1 MQHPIDPTIDCVFK
15 AILGSEQ
22 HKGLLIDFLNAIL
35 APDKPIVTVELLN
48 PYNEREF
55 LGDKLS
61 IVDVKAQDEQQRFY
75 QIEIQLAAFP
85 SLTARMLY
93 NWSTLY
99 RKQVGEGEL
108 YPQLN
113 GVTAIWLLAENLPT
127 LAKSAAY
134 HHHFE
139 AWDRVQQQR
148 LSDHLHIHVLE
159 LNKWQLQGESLDN
172 KAQWL
177 YFFREGRHI
186 DVDDPPTLLQ
196 HSPIMKEAMMIL
208 RQFSEQ
214 ELDYFRYQNRL
225 DYLRQQRTIESDYRH
240 AREAL
245 RQSELEKQQLAREKT
260 QAEQEKQQL
269 AREKTQAEQEK
280 QQLAREKQQLL
291 ELLKQHGIML
301 P

>member
-1 MQHPIDPTIDCVFK
+1 MRHRIDPTIDCVFK

-35 APDKPIVTVELLN
+35 APEKPIIAVDLLN
-48 PYNEREF
+48 PYNDKEF

-85 SLTARMLY
+85 SLTTRMLY

-99 RKQVGEGEL
+99 RKQAGEGET
-108 YPQLN
+108 YQQLH

-139 AWDRVQQQR
+139 AWDRVQEQR

-159 LNKWQLQGESLDN
+159 LDKWQLQGESLDP
-172 KAQWL
+172 KEQWL
-177 YFFREGRHI
+177 YFFREGHTI
-186 DVDDPPTLLQ
+186 DVDDPPSLLQ
-196 HSPIMKEAMMIL
+196 HSPAMTEAMMIL

-214 ELDYFRYQNRL
+214 ELHYFQYQNRL
-225 DYLRQQRTIESDYRH
+225 DYLRQQRTIEGDYRR

-245 RQSELEKQQLAREKT
+245 QQSELEKQQLV
-260 QAEQEKQQL
+260 QEK
-269 AREKTQAEQEK
+269 R
-280 QQLAREKQQLL
+280 QLL
-291 ELLKQHGIML
+291 ELLKQHGISQH
-301 P
+301 